1 MLARRLTDT
10 GIAQFEAFVN
20 ALPKDPD
27 LDAPKE
33 LLTASLSSA
42 PLDVDVD
49 AEPREFHSRLETAEH
64 LTRILRGDPT
74 ALRNDRGFWTW
85 LSLCWF
91 DELCPVVRERRR
103 PGHAARWI
111 ADLDNP
117 RRTWR
122 HLLAGPF
129 QILRAHR
136 DDPQRAM
143 VLLSGSIHRPGPL
156 TPLLASRPSLVTC
169 HAVVG
174 AATRLY
180 YNPATARIRPGLNRN
195 TPGSPRRFTDILSQ
209 LDLTWDLH
217 SLSVEELLDLLP
229 AEFDHFHRSTTPG
242 NAIRQRSL
250 LD

>member
-10 GIAQFEAFVN
+10 GIAQFAAF
-20 ALPKDPD
+20 LKELSRDRG
-27 LDAPKE
+27 LDSPGE
-33 LLTASLSSA
+33 LLTGSHSSA
-42 PLDVDVD
+42 PLDVEVD
-49 AEPREFHSRLETAEH
+49 AEPREFHSRLEAAEH
-64 LTRILRGDPT
+64 LFRVLRGDPT
-74 ALRNDRGFWTW
+74 ALRNDSGFWTW

-91 DELCPVVRERRR
+91 DELCPLVRERRR
-103 PGHAARWI
+103 PGHPARWI

-129 QILRAHR
+129 QILRAHC
-136 DDPQRAM
+136 DAPQRAM

-180 YNPATARIRPGLNRN
+180 YNPVTARIRPGLNPKN
-195 TPGSPRRFTDILSQ
+195 PGSPRRFTDVLSQ

-229 AEFDHFHRSTTPG
+229 AEFDHFHRSSSLESTV
-242 NAIRQRSL
+242 RQRSL